1 MQTIKHSSEAANEEI
16 GAVLLAHEG
25 HMRIYAP
32 LFLCLWWCFVEPEI
46 RERAEM
52 KVQEIAITK
61 LKPYENNPRIND
73 RAVDAVAAS
82 IKEFGFKVPI
92 VCDEDFV
99 ILGGA
104 HKA

>member
-1 MQTIKHSSEAANEEI
+1 
-16 GAVLLAHEG
+16 
-25 HMRIYAP
+25 
-32 LFLCLWWCFVEPEI
+32 
-46 RERAEM
+46 M